1 MPPEILPDS
10 RRFVLTTDRRRMS
23 EAIGES
29 RRAEAAWPRM
39 HYLWRL
45 NPIVG
50 WLNDRVLA
58 AFGRSEAPVLAA
70 VPGLAPGEA
79 VFVFSGLVP
88 KRKSHPLVHE
98 WIAAAF
104 RDGALSD
111 LSPFTNLV
119 ERTGLGRRG
128 HANRQ
133 LPVDVPALS
142 RLPPEAVHRTR
153 EHFVERRDAFEKII
167 NAKLEVEV
175 RALDEFRARRLRQLE
190 VDLFQSDQAE
200 HFRRR
205 RDEQVRQEVDDIHD
219 EYWEWIQETM
229 TTEPHPWLRVVCAM
243 TPLAG

>member
-1 MPPEILPDS
+1 
-10 RRFVLTTDRRRMS
+10 
-23 EAIGES
+23 
-29 RRAEAAWPRM
+29 M
-39 HYLWRL
+39 HCLWRL

-58 AFGRSEAPVLAA
+58 AFGRSEAPVVAG

-88 KRKSHPLVHE
+88 NRKSHPLVHE
-98 WIAAAF
+98 WIAVSF

-111 LSPFTNLV
+111 LSPFTNLI
-119 ERTGLGRRG
+119 ERTGLGRRD

-142 RLPPEAVHRTR
+142 RLLPEAVHRAR
-153 EHFVERRDAFEKII
+153 EHFVERRDAFEKLI

-190 VDLFQSDQAE
+190 LDIFRSDQAE

-205 RDEQVRQEVDDIHD
+205 RDEQARQEVDDTHD

-229 TTEPHPWLRVVCAM
+229 TTEPHPWIKVVCAM
-243 TPLAG
+243 TPLAS